1 MPGYP
6 PVLKV
11 EIVGTFTGAMKLAVS
26 SAMSCESG
34 AGAIAKNIAVASGSI
49 CFKRVLLR
57 S

>member
-6 PVLKV
+6 SVLKV
-11 EIVGTFTGAMKLAVS
+11 EIAGTFTGAMKLAVN

-34 AGAIAKNIAVASGSI
+34 EGAIAKNIAVASGSI

>member
-11 EIVGTFTGAMKLAVS
+11 EIPGTVTGAMKLAVN

-34 AGAIAKNIAVASGSI
+34 EGAIAKNIAVVSGSI
-49 CFKRVLLR
+49 FFKRVLLR